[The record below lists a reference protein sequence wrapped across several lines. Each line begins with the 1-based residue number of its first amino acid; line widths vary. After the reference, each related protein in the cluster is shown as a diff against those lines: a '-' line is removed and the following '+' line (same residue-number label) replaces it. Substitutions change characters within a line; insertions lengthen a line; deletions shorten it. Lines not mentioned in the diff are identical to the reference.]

1 MQEKQKGINTMKYR
15 QLGKTGLSVSE
26 IGLGAEWL
34 ERRSRE
40 DVESILHFCESQGIN
55 IFDCW
60 MSEPE
65 VRSNLGHA
73 IAGRRDKWIIQGHI
87 GSTHQNGQYV
97 RTRNMKYVPAAFE
110 DLLTRLQTDYI
121 DIGVINYVD
130 DVKDFEQATSGD
142 FIKYVHE
149 LKDSGK
155 IRHVG
160 MSTHNPLIGKMAVM
174 SGLVDMI
181 MFSINPAFD
190 MRPPNEDIMDL
201 LDGHYDP
208 SLSGIVPERDELY
221 KLCEARG
228 VGITVMKA
236 YAGGRLFDAE
246 RSPFG
251 VPLTPVQCLHYALT
265 RPAVA
270 SVMVGVENIQHVIEA
285 TAYENASDDEKDY
298 AKVLLNAPAHA
309 HPKGQC
315 TYCGHC
321 APCPKGIDIAMVN
334 KLYDLATM
342 TETPSPSVTDHYRCL
357 TATASDCIG
366 CGGCETRCPFGV
378 KITDGMKKTK
388 KLFGM

>member
-1 MQEKQKGINTMKYR
+1 MQSDGYNHMKYR
-15 QLGKTGLSVSE
+15 QLGKTDLEVSE

-34 ERRSRE
+34 ERRSRA
-40 DVESILHFCESQGIN
+40 DVERVVHYCGEQGIN

-65 VRSNLGHA
+65 VRSNLGYA

-87 GSTHQNGQYV
+87 GSTHQRGQYV
-97 RTRNMKYVPAAFE
+97 RTRNMKYVPDAFE
-110 DLLTRLQTDYI
+110 DLLRRLQTDYI

-130 DVKDFEQATSGD
+130 DVRDFEAAVNGD

-149 LKDSGK
+149 LRASGK
-155 IRHVG
+155 VRYVG
-160 MSTHNPLIGKMAVM
+160 MSTHNPLIGKMAVL
-174 SGLVDMI
+174 SGEVDMI

-201 LDGHYDP
+201 LDGRYDA
-208 SLSGIVPERDELY
+208 SLAGIDPEREELY

-236 YAGGRLFDAE
+236 YAGGRLFDAR

-270 SVMVGVENIQHVIEA
+270 SVMVGVESPEQMRDAV
-285 TAYENASDDEKDY
+285 AYETATDGEKDY
-298 AKVLLNAPAHA
+298 ATVLANAPAHA
-309 HPKGQC
+309 HPMGQC

-321 APCPKGIDIAMVN
+321 APCPRGIDIAMVN
-334 KLYDLATM
+334 KLYDLAVM
-342 TETPSPSVTDHYRCL
+342 ADTPPASVVDHYRCL
-357 TATASDCIG
+357 SANASDCIG

-378 KITDGMKKTK
+378 EVIKRMDKAK
-388 KLFGM
+388 KLFH